1 MVAASLHIERHE
13 VEAELMEAGSL
24 GVPVGEE
31 LATHAG
37 GELSP
42 RVSH

>member
-13 VEAELMEAGSL
+13 VEAKLMEAGSL
-24 GVPVGEE
+24 GVPVREE
-31 LATHAG
+31 LARHAG

-42 RVSH
+42 GIPY